1 LFDKPLDR
9 VTFDDVAAFCA
20 RFPEGVRVEYKR
32 EPVHIDKVVASLAN
46 TVGGFYVIGV
56 RTDAKNMPV
65 LPIEGMPS
73 RPGIEEQVVQT
84 AQTAIYPAI
93 TPAVRVLDV
102 PGKPGNVI
110 AVVKVPESVEA
121 PHAVDDATRV
131 YVRVVS
137 TTSPY
142 HLADVDRIDYLL
154 RRRHEPERRRE
165 EILAQMAERSGY
177 ASQAMRVR
185 VSVAPVYPRGVL
197 LPMDRLLERAEA
209 LKATRSVELARD
221 FRIVHNGIRSV
232 GANRGQREWHFEADT
247 HGVVFFEEPAVPRGQ
262 PEDWMTKE
270 KVPFVNLFEFTT
282 PICQVLNTAAYLL
295 AGAATNLMV
304 RCDVFGFRGV
314 GFIYA
319 RPDARLNFIDGGGA
333 IANAH
338 RCDDA
343 HISVSTMAVLETL
356 ADRRVEVVS
365 ELLRD
370 VLYAFNWPEPNDL
383 HDAVGIALRQKSLI

>member
-1 LFDKPLDR
+1 
-9 VTFDDVAAFCA
+9 
-20 RFPEGVRVEYKR
+20 
-32 EPVHIDKVVASLAN
+32 
-46 TVGGFYVIGV
+46 
-56 RTDAKNMPV
+56 
-65 LPIEGMPS
+65 
-73 RPGIEEQVVQT
+73 
-84 AQTAIYPAI
+84 
-93 TPAVRVLDV
+93 
-102 PGKPGNVI
+102 
-110 AVVKVPESVEA
+110 
-121 PHAVDDATRV
+121 
-131 YVRVVS
+131 
-137 TTSPY
+137 
-142 HLADVDRIDYLL
+142 
-154 RRRHEPERRRE
+154 
-165 EILAQMAERSGY
+165 
-177 ASQAMRVR
+177 
-185 VSVAPVYPRGVL
+185 
-197 LPMDRLLERAEA
+197 
-209 LKATRSVELARD
+209 
-221 FRIVHNGIRSV
+221 
-232 GANRGQREWHFEADT
+232 
-247 HGVVFFEEPAVPRGQ
+247 
-262 PEDWMTKE
+262 MTKE

-319 RPDARLNFIDGGGA
+319 RPDTRLNFIDGGGA